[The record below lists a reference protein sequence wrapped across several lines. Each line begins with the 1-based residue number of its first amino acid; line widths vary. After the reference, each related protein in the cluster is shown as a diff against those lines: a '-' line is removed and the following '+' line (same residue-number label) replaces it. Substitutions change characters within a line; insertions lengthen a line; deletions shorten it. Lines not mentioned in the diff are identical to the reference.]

1 MPGWRDWIYEI
12 YGDPDA
18 FGRALEP
25 GRPGGSSEVKGRG
38 IESRIICRNGQYKDV
53 EFRIT
58 YLGDRRLLVL
68 TDVTARKRAEEEL
81 HAEKQNFQTLSES
94 SPVGMVR
101 IGVDD
106 GFKFKY
112 TNPKFKEFFGQ
123 GANRRP
129 TWPNGWS
136 GPIPTLFSDPGP
148 YPNG

>member
-1 MPGWRDWIYEI
+1 M
-12 YGDPDA
+12 
-18 FGRALEP
+18 
-25 GRPGGSSEVKGRG
+25 
-38 IESRIICRNGQYKDV
+38 
-53 EFRIT
+53 EFRVT

-101 IGVDD
+101 IAGDE

-123 GANRRP
+123 GASETTDMTEWLTRAYPDPVFRP
-129 TWPNGWS
+129 GQHPNG
-136 GPIPTLFSDPGP
+136 
-148 YPNG
+148 